1 MVSIKKYKTPLLI
14 GGALIGGAFLVSMM
28 FRTKVLGEA
37 KTLEN
42 DVEQFVSPRHHPM
55 HTARANLGYVS
66 RANPGIDDLD
76 NNVNQVPGAAGA
88 NAGLDPSEYSYLTQ
102 RNRNPLLSNLG
113 YAGHMLTGGPA
124 RNFEQ
129 IRFQGSWGFVG
140 PPGQGFNTYF

>member
-1 MVSIKKYKTPLLI
+1 MVSIKKYKTPLLV
-14 GGALIGGAFLVSMM
+14 GGAILGGLFIFSTM
-28 FRTKVLGEA
+28 FRKKAEGEFN
-37 KTLEN
+37 TLEK
-42 DVEQFVSPRHHPM
+42 DASQFFGPRTIPM
-55 HTARANLGYVS
+55 HARANLGYVS